1 MTVVSRPLY
10 RALLVAG
17 MVATVF
23 TVGCKKKPV
32 ATTPRQE
39 TAPPPAPAQPT
50 VTLSADPTSISKGDS
65 STLSWSSTNAT
76 QLTIAPEVGTVT
88 AEGTTKVTP
97 SDSTTYTITATGPG
111 GSARASAQVIITPAP
126 PAAKV
131 QGPSREEIPSDEQQM
146 RGLDEQIQE
155 IKSDALRMSAELSQL
170 EEKLLYSSG
179 TQVAI
184 FVGLAKGDRMR
195 LDAVR
200 LQIDGELV
208 AHYIYSAKE
217 LEALRKGGVQR
228 IYVGNVASGD
238 HKLDVLVDG
247 KLEGGADFNRTAQFT
262 FRKEVKPKLVGLTLA
277 GPGSGN
283 NPIALGEW

>member
-1 MTVVSRPLY
+1 MRFRSLHTAVFFG
-10 RALLVAG
+10 LVALALMANG
-17 MVATVF
+17 
-23 TVGCKKKPV
+23 KKPV
-32 ATTPRQE
+32 AAAQL
-39 TAPPPAPAQPT
+39 APPASPSIALSASPASAQAGQQ
-50 VTLSADPTSISKGDS
+50 VTLT
-65 STLSWSSTNAT
+65 WSSTNAT
-76 QLTIAPEVGTVT
+76 SITLEPSVGSVAAQGSTTV
-88 AEGTTKVTP
+88 KP
-97 SDSTTYTITATGPG
+97 SQSTTYTITAMGPG
-111 GSARASAQVIITPAP
+111 GSAHASAQVVITPASTL
-126 PAAKV
+126 AAV
-131 QGPSREEIPSDEQQM
+131 QKPSQEEIPSDQQQM

-170 EEKLLYSSG
+170 EEKLLYPSG

-217 LEALRKGGVQR
+217 LQALRKGGVQR

-277 GPGSGN
+277 GPSSGN
-283 NPIALGEW
+283 TPIALGEW